1 MSRRQLKLGAILQG
15 VGNNTS
21 LWRHPDIQADAST
34 SIEFYTNQAKRS
46 EEAKF
51 DFVFIAD
58 GLYIN
63 EQSIP
68 HFLNRFEP
76 LTLLSALATE
86 TTHIGLV
93 ATVST
98 SYSEPF
104 TIARQFASL
113 DHISGG
119 RAGWNIVTTPLEGTA
134 LNFGPKVHPKHSER
148 YEIAAEYVEVVK
160 GLWDSWEDDAFV
172 RNKETGQ
179 FFDKTKLHTL
189 NHEGKYFSVKGP
201 LNIARSKQG
210 QTVIFQAGAS
220 ESGRNYAAKY
230 GEAIF
235 TGHETLAQAQ
245 AFYADIKTRAASFG
259 RNQDEILIL
268 PGISP
273 IIADTVEE
281 AERKY
286 NEVASLVS
294 IEDALRYLG
303 RFFDH
308 HDFSQYELDAPFPD
322 LGDIGLNSFQSI
334 AIQLKQRSEKEK
346 LTLRQIA
353 LSVATPR
360 STFLGTP
367 EDVANLI
374 EKWFEEQ
381 GADGFII
388 HESVPNGLIEFSE
401 KVVPI
406 LQARG
411 LFRTEYEHSTLRGN
425 LGLSIPHNRYSKV
438 EVKL

>member
-1 MSRRQLKLGAILQG
+1 MSRKQLKLGAILQG
-15 VGNNTS
+15 IGNNTS
-21 LWRHPDIQADAST
+21 LWRHPDMQTDASI
-34 SIEFYTNQAKRS
+34 SIEFYKNQVKKS
-46 EEAKF
+46 EEAKL
-51 DFVFIAD
+51 DFIFIAD
-58 GLYIN
+58 GLFIN
-63 EQSIP
+63 EVSIP

-76 LTLLSALATE
+76 LTLLSALASE
-86 TTHIGLV
+86 TSHIGLV

-134 LNFGPKVHPKHSER
+134 LNFGPKVHPEHSKR
-148 YEIAAEYVEVVK
+148 YEIASEYIEVVK

-179 FFDKTKLHTL
+179 FFDKSKLHTL

-220 ESGRNYAAKY
+220 ESGRNYAAKF

-245 AFYADIKTRAASFG
+245 AFYADVKTRAVSFG
-259 RNQDEILIL
+259 RNQDDILIL

-273 IIADTVEE
+273 IIGQSIEE

-294 IEDALRYLG
+294 IEDALNYLG

-308 HDFSQYELDAPFPD
+308 HNFSQYDLDGPFPD
-322 LGDIGLNSFQSI
+322 LGNIGQNSFQSV
-334 AIQLKQRSEKEK
+334 ANQLKLRSEQEK

-360 STFLGTP
+360 PTFLGTA
-367 EDVANLI
+367 EHIADLI
-374 EKWFEEQ
+374 EKWFVEK

-388 HESVPNGLIEFSE
+388 HESVPNGLIEFTE
-401 KVVPI
+401 QVVPL
-406 LQARG
+406 LQQRG
-411 LFRTEYEHSTLRGN
+411 LFREEYEHSTLRGH
-425 LGLSIPHNRYSKV
+425 LGLSVPENRYSKV
-438 EVKL
+438 LNK

>member
-1 MSRRQLKLGAILQG
+1 MSRKQLKLGAILQG
-15 VGNNTS
+15 IGNNTS
-21 LWRHPDIQADAST
+21 LWRHPEMQADAST
-34 SIEFYTNQAKRS
+34 SIEFYTKQVKKS

-76 LTLLSALATE
+76 LTLLSALAIE

-148 YEIAAEYVEVVK
+148 YEIASEYVEVVK

-179 FFDKTKLHTL
+179 FFDKNKLHAL

-210 QTVIFQAGAS
+210 HTVIFQAGAS

-235 TGHETLAQAQ
+235 TGHETLEQAQ
-245 AFYADIKTRAASFG
+245 AFYADVKTRAASFG
-259 RNQDEILIL
+259 RNQDELLIL

-273 IIADTVEE
+273 IVADTAEE

-294 IEDALRYLG
+294 IDDALRYLG

-308 HDFSQYELDAPFPD
+308 HDFSQYDIDAPFPD
-322 LGDIGLNSFQSI
+322 LGDIGQNSFQSI
-334 AIQLKQRSEKEK
+334 ANQLKQRSQKDK
-346 LTLRQIA
+346 LSLRQIA

-360 STFLGTP
+360 PTFLGTP
-367 EDVANLI
+367 EQVANII
-374 EKWFEEQ
+374 EKWFDGK

-388 HESVPNGLIEFSE
+388 HESIPNGLIEFTE

-406 LQARG
+406 LQERG
-411 LFRTEYEHSTLRGN
+411 LFRTEYEDSTLRGN
-425 LGLSIPHNRYSKV
+425 LGLTIPQNRYSKI
-438 EVKL
+438 EIKL